1 MKDPDLQLIAE
12 RYAAVRNL
20 VEQQPEQQ
28 EQPGLARQVATGY
41 VKSQVPSIK
50 DGKLGALPKMAA
62 AGAKWGN
69 RGAAA
74 AKTAAGTSVGIGKLS
89 TNIANPVGTVAGIG
103 EFGAGMM
110 QAKHMQKAVDAG
122 EISAQDAQAELAAS
136 AKPTSKGKTKLI
148 KSSSKPKK
156 ESTDINNMGEIYMEQ
171 MFNPAQVANEV
182 AAYAISDPSGATL
195 QWTITNIPSI
205 ESHPQVAQFAQQLQ
219 AQVEAEAAE
228 GVVPANQMQAGQLP
242 VGTLPA

>member
-12 RYAAVRNL
+12 RYAAVRSL

-28 EQPGLARQVATGY
+28 DQPGLARQVATGY
-41 VKSQVPSIK
+41 VKSQIPSIK

-136 AKPTSKGKTKLI
+136 AKPKGDRKTKLI

-156 ESTDINNMGEIYMEQ
+156 EATDINNMGEIYMEQ
-171 MFNPAQVANEV
+171 MFNPSQVANEV
-182 AAYAISDPSGATL
+182 AAYAISDPAGATL
-195 QWTITNIPSI
+195 EWAIANVPSI
-205 ESHPQVAQFAQQLQ
+205 QNHPQVVQFAQQLQ
-219 AQVEAEAAE
+219 GQ
-228 GVVPANQMQAGQLP
+228 VPA
-242 VGTLPA
+242 PAV